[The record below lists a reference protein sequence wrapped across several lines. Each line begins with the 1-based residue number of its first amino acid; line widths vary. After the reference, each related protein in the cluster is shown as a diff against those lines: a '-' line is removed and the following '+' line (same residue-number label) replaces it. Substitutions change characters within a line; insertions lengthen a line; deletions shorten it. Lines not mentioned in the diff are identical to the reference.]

1 MAEVETALY
10 TALKDDATVNGIVGA
25 RIYPHAAAPNA
36 TVPYIAYE
44 RISSVRPQ
52 AMQTEPGNVR
62 ARFEFNMVDD
72 TPIKARALGKAVR
85 DVLNRHQAPSGTPVI
100 DDIFLD
106 GEAQEGGNMKDR
118 RFTQVH
124 DYLVFYT
131 ES

>member
-1 MAEVETALY
+1 MAEVEEALY
-10 TALKDDATVNGIVGA
+10 TALADDATVSGIVGA
-25 RIYPHAAAPNA
+25 RIYPHAAAPDA
-36 TVPYIAYE
+36 VVPYIAYE

-62 ARFEFNMVDD
+62 ARFEFRFVES
-72 TPIKARALGKAVR
+72 TPIKARTLGKAGR

-106 GEAQEGGNMKDR
+106 GEAQEGGDMKTR
-118 RFTQVH
+118 RFEQVH

>member
-1 MAEVETALY
+1 MAEVEDALFTAV
-10 TALKDDATVNGIVGA
+10 TGDATVTALIGVKMF
-25 RIYPHAAAPNA
+25 PHAAPPG
-36 TVPYIAYE
+36 TTLPYIAYE

-62 ARFEFNMVDD
+62 ARFEFRMVDS

-85 DVLNRHQAPSGTPVI
+85 DVLNRHQAPAGTPVI

-106 GEAQEGGNMKDR
+106 AESAEGGEMDEK
-118 RFTQVH
+118 RFQVVH